1 VTQPTSRAFTH
12 GAVTSHFLDWNPA
25 GTVPVLLLHGWLD
38 HAHSFD
44 PVCAALDGPLR
55 ALALDFRGH
64 GRSGHLPEGLGYEVG
79 QYLADLHALLAHERL
94 SRVHLV
100 GHSLGGAV
108 ALAYA
113 AAQPERV
120 ASVTCIDNAG
130 AYGGPPSRALEKL
143 RAYVQDQDKPSRR
156 AVYAD
161 IEAATGRLLARS
173 PEMPRAVAEHLVRH
187 GVEAVDGGGVRFR
200 FDPALRRAF
209 AHTWDDAQVESLL
222 RAVPCPVQL
231 LLGTRGHLKD
241 DAALAAR
248 CAWLR
253 AGPPT
258 WLEGGHHLHLEQ
270 PAATAQ
276 AVSSFMLRHA

>member
-1 VTQPTSRAFTH
+1 V
-12 GAVTSHFLDWNPA
+12 GA
-25 GTVPVLLLHGWLD
+25 
-38 HAHSFD
+38 
-44 PVCAALDGPLR
+44 
-55 ALALDFRGH
+55 
-64 GRSGHLPEGLGYEVG
+64 
-79 QYLADLHALLAHERL
+79 YLADVHALLAYARL
-94 SRVHLV
+94 PRVHLV
-100 GHSLGGAV
+100 GHSLGGVV

-143 RAYVQDQDKPSRR
+143 RAYVRDQDKPSRR
-156 AVYAD
+156 AVYPD
-161 IEAATGRLLARS
+161 LQAATDRLLARS

-187 GVEAVDGGGVRFR
+187 GTEPVEGGVRFR

-209 AHTWDDAQVESLL
+209 SHAWDDAQVESLL
-222 RAVPCPVQL
+222 RAVECPVQL

-241 DAALAAR
+241 DAALATR

-258 WLEGGHHLHLEQ
+258 WLDGGHHVHLEQ
-270 PAATAQ
+270 PAATAE
-276 AVSSFMLRHA
+276 AISSFVLRHD

>member
-1 VTQPTSRAFTH
+1 MQPPSRTFTQ
-12 GAVTSHFLDWNPA
+12 GAVTCHFLEWNAA
-25 GTVPVLLLHGWLD
+25 GAVPVVLLHGWLD

-44 PVCAALDGPLR
+44 PVCAALDGRLR

-64 GRSGHLPEGLGYEVG
+64 GRSSHLPEGLGYEVG
-79 QYLADLHALLAHERL
+79 QYLADVHALLAHERL

-100 GHSLGGAV
+100 GHSLGGVV

-113 AAQPERV
+113 AAQPGRV

-156 AVYAD
+156 AVYPD
-161 IEAATGRLLARS
+161 LEAATRRLLARS
-173 PEMPRAVAEHLVRH
+173 PEMPPAVAEHLVRH
-187 GVEAVDGGGVRFR
+187 GVEPVEGGGVRFR

-209 AHTWDDAQVESLL
+209 AHSWDDAQVEVLL
-222 RAVPCPVQL
+222 RAVQCPVQL

-241 DAALAAR
+241 DAALATR
-248 CAWLR
+248 REWLR
-253 AGPPT
+253 ARPPT
-258 WLEGGHHLHLEQ
+258 WLDGGHHVHLEQ
-270 PAATAQ
+270 PEATAR
-276 AVSSFMLRHA
+276 AVSAFVLRHD